1 MLIKLKLDAT
11 ELMRVFLFKK
21 IIMAEEKKG
30 FILYSDIIHTI
41 EKLTDEQAGV
51 LFKHI
56 LKYVNDENP
65 ECKDLITEIAFE
77 PIKQSLKRDLLK
89 WDDKK
94 QKRSEAGIAG
104 ATKRWQ
110 NIANDSK
117 RIKPMAN
124 IAVSVNDNVN
134 VKDIHKD
141 FNFAI
146 FLDWFNKT
154 TNRNFKSIS
163 EATKKSFK
171 ARLKEGYTKEDI
183 MKAVINCSKDKFH
196 IENPKYLT
204 PEFISRADKL
214 ALYLS
219 APTETKTKTI
229 IY

>member
-1 MLIKLKLDAT
+1 MQLYSSNIIGTKGIIALVYEVEVRRNGLSKG
-11 ELMRVFLFKK
+11 FSFKK
-21 IIMAEEKKG
+21 IKMAEEKKG

-65 ECKDLITEIAFE
+65 ECEDLITEIAFE

-117 RIKPMAN
+117 RIKPIAN

-134 VKDIHKD
+134 VKDIYRS
-141 FNFAI
+141 FAH
-146 FLDWFNKT
+146 L
-154 TNRNFKSIS
+154 SIS
-163 EATKKSFK
+163 EDEVKKLLDKHTITQINNVLNDIENYKGNTKYKSLYLTAVKWLQKNEPTSEGISPEEIK
-171 ARLKEGYTKEDI
+171 AR
-183 MKAVINCSKDKFH
+183 
-196 IENPKYLT
+196 KYGL
-204 PEFISRADKL
+204 IK
-214 ALYLS
+214 
-219 APTETKTKTI
+219 
-229 IY
+229 

>member
-1 MLIKLKLDAT
+1 
-11 ELMRVFLFKK
+11 
-21 IIMAEEKKG
+21 MAEEKKG

-117 RIKPMAN
+117 RIKPIAN
-124 IAVSVNDNVN
+124 IAVNVNDNVSVIN
-134 VKDIHKD
+134 IYRRFANLILTNDEFKKLLEKYSKQQIDSILNDIENYKG
-141 FNFAI
+141 NT
-146 FLDWFNKT
+146 KY
-154 TNRNFKSIS
+154 KSLYLTAKKWLQKNEPTSEGIS
-163 EATKKSFK
+163 PEELK
-171 ARLKEGYTKEDI
+171 AR
-183 MKAVINCSKDKFH
+183 
-196 IENPKYLT
+196 KYGL
-204 PEFISRADKL
+204 IK
-214 ALYLS
+214 
-219 APTETKTKTI
+219 
-229 IY
+229 

>member
-1 MLIKLKLDAT
+1 
-11 ELMRVFLFKK
+11 
-21 IIMAEEKKG
+21 MAEEKKG
-30 FILYSDIIHTI
+30 FLLYSDIIHTI

-117 RIKPMAN
+117 RIKPIAN
-124 IAVSVNDNVN
+124 IAVNVNDNVSVIN
-134 VKDIHKD
+134 IYRR
-141 FNFAI
+141 FANLI
-146 FLDWFNKT
+146 LTNDEFNKLLEKYSKQQIDSILNDIENYKGNT
-154 TNRNFKSIS
+154 KYKSLYLTAVKWLQKNEPTSEGIS
-163 EATKKSFK
+163 PEELK
-171 ARLKEGYTKEDI
+171 AR
-183 MKAVINCSKDKFH
+183 
-196 IENPKYLT
+196 KYGL
-204 PEFISRADKL
+204 IK
-214 ALYLS
+214 
-219 APTETKTKTI
+219 
-229 IY
+229 

>member
-1 MLIKLKLDAT
+1 
-11 ELMRVFLFKK
+11 
-21 IIMAEEKKG
+21 MAEEKKG

-117 RIKPMAN
+117 RIKPIAN
-124 IAVSVNDNVN
+124 IAVNVNDNVSVIN
-134 VKDIHKD
+134 TYRR
-141 FNFAI
+141 FANLI
-146 FLDWFNKT
+146 LTNDEFNKLLEKYSKQQIDSILNDIENYKGNT
-154 TNRNFKSIS
+154 KYKSLYLTAKKWLQKNEPTSEGIS
-163 EATKKSFK
+163 PEELK
-171 ARLKEGYTKEDI
+171 AR
-183 MKAVINCSKDKFH
+183 
-196 IENPKYLT
+196 KYGL
-204 PEFISRADKL
+204 IK
-214 ALYLS
+214 
-219 APTETKTKTI
+219 
-229 IY
+229 

>member
-1 MLIKLKLDAT
+1 
-11 ELMRVFLFKK
+11 
-21 IIMAEEKKG
+21 MAEEKKG
-30 FILYSDIIHTI
+30 FLLYSDIIHTI

-117 RIKPMAN
+117 RIKPIAN
-124 IAVSVNDNVN
+124 IAVNVNDNVSVIN
-134 VKDIHKD
+134 IYRR
-141 FNFAI
+141 FANLI
-146 FLDWFNKT
+146 LTNDEFNKLLEKYSKQQIDSILNDIENYKGNT
-154 TNRNFKSIS
+154 KYKSLYLTAKKWLQKNEPTSEGIS
-163 EATKKSFK
+163 PEELK
-171 ARLKEGYTKEDI
+171 AR
-183 MKAVINCSKDKFH
+183 
-196 IENPKYLT
+196 KYG
-204 PEFISRADKL
+204 FIK
-214 ALYLS
+214 
-219 APTETKTKTI
+219 
-229 IY
+229 

>member
-1 MLIKLKLDAT
+1 
-11 ELMRVFLFKK
+11 
-21 IIMAEEKKG
+21 MAEKKKG

-89 WDDKK
+89 WGDKK

-117 RIKPMAN
+117 RIKPIAN
-124 IAVSVNDNVN
+124 IAVNVNDNVSVIN
-134 VKDIHKD
+134 IYRR
-141 FNFAI
+141 FANLI
-146 FLDWFNKT
+146 LTNDEFNKLLEKYSKQQIDSILNDIENYKGNT
-154 TNRNFKSIS
+154 KYKSLYLTAKKWLQKNEPTSEGIS
-163 EATKKSFK
+163 PEELK
-171 ARLKEGYTKEDI
+171 AR
-183 MKAVINCSKDKFH
+183 
-196 IENPKYLT
+196 KYGL
-204 PEFISRADKL
+204 IK
-214 ALYLS
+214 
-219 APTETKTKTI
+219 
-229 IY
+229 